1 MSMNWKNRFI
11 LQANRHMRSIYF
23 RLILVG
29 YGMILS
35 MIYDDIFPGYV
46 YMLFFLLYLVIQAK
60 LFGTTTRALALLR
73 SALDFSMIAF
83 SLYGKPLDNITTISM
98 FFIPIANAINHTGK
112 NKGSKMYILI
122 LCIVYLVL
130 AFANGGTIFTI
141 NILYVVLPF
150 FAFFL
155 IHLNTVKNWV
165 SASQNSELQDAIDD
179 YYNHG
184 TKHEEVYKRIID
196 ICSKYNLSCNAIYCF
211 ITHDS
216 YKSLYIVN
224 ASQFV
229 YTYNVELKAK
239 QIEHLSKDQIDLN
252 ADITIEGRKIDSNL
266 LIPVNK
272 KSFRN
277 NEDDSEYL
285 FVVTSLNDS
294 ENFEWISLALESP
307 LKKFAK
313 LLYTERMM
321 KKRRREYNEQIKEKG
336 RFVDSAINT
345 MHFIKN
351 RLTSVQALTDV
362 INDADFTDDY
372 QTIISFAKE
381 TAKRSQIDIDSIRSK
396 AKYLLDKDNN
406 PFHYQK
412 IEMVK
417 PRKVFAILRTVWE
430 TTFNHQNLLV
440 DNVDFLEDESQAVQ
454 TNMEGL
460 DILFSDIIGNMFKYR
475 VNYSACKVSCS
486 TETLKVCF
494 SNDFLDKTI
503 VNELIKSYNDNSK
516 EEITKRKTYGV
527 SNVKSFV
534 SDTNLGLVA
543 FTKIDDD
550 KTLFCL
556 ELTFKLFRNENIDDR
571 E

>member
-23 RLILVG
+23 RVILVG
-29 YGMILS
+29 YGIILS

-46 YMLFFLLYLVIQAK
+46 YMIFFLLYLVVQAR
-60 LFGTTTRALALLR
+60 LFGTISKVIALLR
-73 SALDFSMIAF
+73 SVFDLAIIAF

-98 FFIPIANAINHTGK
+98 LFIPIANAINHTGK
-112 NKGSKMYILI
+112 NMGSKMYIL
-122 LCIVYLVL
+122 LLFIVYLFL
-130 AFANGGTIFTI
+130 AYANGSTILTK
-141 NILYVVLPF
+141 NIFYVVLPF
-150 FAFFL
+150 IAFFL

-165 SASQNSELQDAIDD
+165 VTSQNSELQDAIDD

-196 ICSKYNLSCNAIYCF
+196 VCAKYNLSCNAIYCF

-229 YTYNVELKAK
+229 YTYNVELKEK
-239 QIEHLSKDQIDLN
+239 QIEQLSNDKIDLN
-252 ADITIEGRKIDSNL
+252 ADITIEDRKIGSNL

-277 NEDDSEYL
+277 NEDNSEYL
-285 FVVTSLNDS
+285 FVVTFLNDS
-294 ENFEWISLALESP
+294 ERFKWITLALESP
-307 LKKFAK
+307 LKRFAK
-313 LLYTERMM
+313 LLYTERIM

-351 RLTSVQALTDV
+351 RLTSVQTLTDIV
-362 INDADFTDDY
+362 NDADFTGDN
-372 QTIISFAKE
+372 QTINSLAKE
-381 TAKRSQIDIDSIRSK
+381 TAKRSQIDIDSIRNK
-396 AKYLLDKDNN
+396 ARYLLNKDNN

-417 PRKVFAILRTVWE
+417 PRKVFSILRTVWE
-430 TTFNHQNLLV
+430 NSFNHRNLLV
-440 DNVDFLEDESQAVQ
+440 DNVEFLENENLTVQ

-460 DILFSDIIGNMFKYR
+460 EILFSDIIGNMFKYQ
-475 VNYSACKVSCS
+475 NSYSACKVSCS
-486 TETLKVCF
+486 TDILKICF
-494 SNDFLDKTI
+494 LNDFFEISI
-503 VNELIKSYNDNSK
+503 VKELINSYNENSK

-527 SNVKSFV
+527 SNIKSFV
-534 SDTNLGLVA
+534 SDTNLDLVA
-543 FTKIDDD
+543 FTRVEDD

-556 ELTFKLFRNENIDDR
+556 EITFKLYQNENFDNR

>member
-130 AFANGGTIFTI
+130 AFANGSTIFTI

-239 QIEHLSKDQIDLN
+239 QIEHLSKDQIDLLKF
-252 ADITIEGRKIDSNL
+252 RK
-266 LIPVNK
+266 
-272 KSFRN
+272 
-277 NEDDSEYL
+277 
-285 FVVTSLNDS
+285 
-294 ENFEWISLALESP
+294 
-307 LKKFAK
+307 
-313 LLYTERMM
+313 
-321 KKRRREYNEQIKEKG
+321 
-336 RFVDSAINT
+336 
-345 MHFIKN
+345 
-351 RLTSVQALTDV
+351 
-362 INDADFTDDY
+362 
-372 QTIISFAKE
+372 
-381 TAKRSQIDIDSIRSK
+381 
-396 AKYLLDKDNN
+396 
-406 PFHYQK
+406 
-412 IEMVK
+412 
-417 PRKVFAILRTVWE
+417 
-430 TTFNHQNLLV
+430 
-440 DNVDFLEDESQAVQ
+440 
-454 TNMEGL
+454 
-460 DILFSDIIGNMFKYR
+460 
-475 VNYSACKVSCS
+475 
-486 TETLKVCF
+486 
-494 SNDFLDKTI
+494 
-503 VNELIKSYNDNSK
+503 
-516 EEITKRKTYGV
+516 
-527 SNVKSFV
+527 
-534 SDTNLGLVA
+534 
-543 FTKIDDD
+543 
-550 KTLFCL
+550 
-556 ELTFKLFRNENIDDR
+556 
-571 E
+571 